1 MSEVVSAKT
10 KCIKTFFYEE
20 DLTMRRRLSL
30 RAVRV
35 GFRSL
40 LLSSVLLV
48 PQLGTVLGQDTE
60 PNKAKV
66 AADDTNK
73 EEEKD
78 DKFAVPLDASSE
90 ELLAWIAKI
99 KRIPPPRDA
108 IAETAKKMFPAL
120 IQACDL
126 VIEKSQ
132 NVDELK
138 KAIEEKFSAY
148 GVLIRYMPSA
158 GKELNALAEKYASD
172 ARPEIAQI
180 AVGHMLMEKSQSLG
194 NAGAQQAQE
203 VADSA
208 IEFLER
214 FGANKATFSTVSR
227 VASSLGNSSHT
238 EIAAITHE
246 KLAAILAKSEDTT
259 LVKRSSKLLGAA
271 RRIRLLENDML
282 LSGVTADGTP
292 FDWESYRGKVVL
304 VDYWASWCGPC
315 IGEIPNM
322 KKNLERYGDKGFT
335 IVGINMDDTR
345 AAFEKCVENKEI
357 TWVNIVSEEQGKRGW
372 DAPMADY
379 YGISGIPTAI
389 LVDQKGKVV
398 SLRARGTELD
408 KQLESLL
415 GSE

>member
-1 MSEVVSAKT
+1 
-10 KCIKTFFYEE
+10 
-20 DLTMRRRLSL
+20 MRRELTLHAMRTC
-30 RAVRV
+30 
-35 GFRSL
+35 FRSL
-40 LLSSVLLV
+40 LLSSVLIV
-48 PQLGTVLGQDTE
+48 PLGATALAQDTE
-60 PNKAKV
+60 PDKAKV
-66 AADDTNK
+66 VADDTSK
-73 EEEKD
+73 EKEVEKD

-90 ELLAWIAKI
+90 ELLTWIAKL

-108 IAETAKKMFPAL
+108 MAETAKKMFPAI

-132 NVDELK
+132 NADELK

-148 GVLIRYMPSA
+148 GILVRYTPSIS
-158 GKELNALAEKYASD
+158 KELDAMAEKYAAD

-180 AVGHMLMEKSQSLG
+180 AVGHTLMEKAQSLR

-203 VADSA
+203 VADAA
-208 IEFLER
+208 IAFLER

-227 VASSLGNSSHT
+227 VASSLGYSSHN
-238 EIAAITHE
+238 EIAALTHE
-246 KLAAILAKSEDTT
+246 RLASLLAKSDDPV
-259 LVKRSSKLLGAA
+259 LAKRSSKLIGAA
-271 RRIRLLENDML
+271 RRIRLLGNEML
-282 LSGVTADGTP
+282 LSGVTADGNA

-322 KKNLERYGDKGFT
+322 KKNLERFGDKGFT

-357 TWVNIVSEEQGKRGW
+357 TWVNIVSEEEGKRGW

-379 YGISGIPTAI
+379 YGVSGIPTAI

-398 SLRARGTELD
+398 SLQARGVELD